1 MNRLWVIDVV
11 INLFLLEKEGKREVK
26 KIKKKVKIT
35 NWIEICK

>member
-26 KIKKKVKIT
+26 KRKWKLL
-35 NWIEICK
+35 IE